1 MPIKA
6 RNIALARSQA
16 ACLIALRHGKN
27 SKSKVA
33 IEAELDLIE
42 TATALAALGQLGLA
56 RQSKASRTWRATA
69 RGKGCRYKTLPD
81 RPRRN
86 RAAPGASG
94 LRLLAL
100 LDRPM
105 RGREIAERLGITHQR
120 VLQLVIRLHAR
131 GYVSIGDQENILW
144 MVMREGDKTHLLSR
158 DQERVLSAI
167 PREYV
172 TDAKKI
178 RLVAHLPEEKVEKIL
193 EKLITTRLV
202 ETFAGFRGNQVY
214 RLTSAGLSHPQRIRC
229 ARHAQELR
237 LPVESERVRNVL
249 SAIAEAGT
257 LRARDVAKLVQI
269 PRQSVNA
276 LMQYLKRKHLV
287 QKAGQ
292 ELHAPYSLT
301 ELGHAALAEMTRR
314 QAA

>member
-6 RNIALARSQA
+6 RNIALTHSQA
-16 ACLIALRHGKN
+16 ACLIALRHGKD

-56 RQSKASRTWRATA
+56 RQNKASPTWRATA

-86 RAAPGASG
+86 RAAPGAGG

-105 RGREIAERLGITHQR
+105 RGRQIAEKLGVTHQR
-120 VLQLVIRLHAR
+120 VLQIVIRLHAR
-131 GYVSIGDQENILW
+131 GYVSIGDRENILW
-144 MVMREGDKTHLLSR
+144 MVMRAGDKTRLLSR
-158 DQERVLSAI
+158 YQERVLSAI

-172 TDAKKI
+172 TDARQI
-178 RLVAHLPEEKVEKIL
+178 RLAARLPEDKVEKTL
-193 EKLITTRLV
+193 EKLITAELV
-202 ETFAGFRGNQVY
+202 ETSTGPRGDQVY
-214 RLTSAGLSHPQRIRC
+214 RLTSVGLSHPQRVRS
-229 ARHAQELR
+229 ARQAQELR

-249 SAIAEAGT
+249 SAIADAGV
-257 LRARDVAKLVQI
+257 LRARDVAKVLQI
-269 PRQSVNA
+269 PGQSLNA
-276 LMQYLKRKHLV
+276 LMQYFKRKHLV
-287 QKAGQ
+287 QKASQ
-292 ELHAPYSLT
+292 DLHAPYSLT
-301 ELGHAALAEMTRR
+301 EMGHAALAEMTRR
-314 QAA
+314 HAA

>member
-1 MPIKA
+1 VPIKA
-6 RNIALARSQA
+6 RNIALTRAQA

-33 IEAELDLIE
+33 LEAELDLIQ
-42 TATALAALGQLGLA
+42 TATALVALGQLGLA
-56 RQSKASRTWRATA
+56 RQNKASRTWRATA

-81 RPRRN
+81 RPRR
-86 RAAPGASG
+86 AAPGASG

-105 RGREIAERLGITHQR
+105 RGREIAEKLRITHQR

-144 MVMREGDKTHLLSR
+144 MVMRAGDKTRLLSR

-172 TDAKKI
+172 TDAKQI
-178 RLVAHLPEEKVEKIL
+178 RLAARLPADTVEKIL
-193 EKLITTRLV
+193 EGLITAKLV
-202 ETFAGFRGNQVY
+202 EASAGPRGDQVY
-214 RLTSAGLSHPQRIRC
+214 RLTSAGLSHPQRTRS
-229 ARHAQELR
+229 ARQAQELR

-249 SAIAEAGT
+249 SAIADAGV
-257 LRARDVAKLVQI
+257 LRATDMAKLLQI
-269 PRQSVNA
+269 PRPSLNA
-276 LMQYLKRKHLV
+276 LMQYFKRKHLV
-287 QKAGQ
+287 QKVGRD
-292 ELHAPYSLT
+292 LHAPYSLT
-301 ELGHAALAEMTRR
+301 EMGHATLAEMTRR